1 MSEVLI
7 EKTGPTPERRGLI
20 RLGSEAFRVLTPPAV
35 RLSGAGVQ
43 FLSTVMIAR
52 QLGDEGSALFFFWSA
67 ILTSFAPV
75 ATYGLEQIALRA
87 TPRMDDP
94 ASESRL
100 KLYLGRLRFLSTAL
114 ALVIGVALMLYA
126 MLRSGSPAFEP
137 WHLLLPFALA
147 AMSLAI
153 INGEALKGLSRP
165 VAGIAFGHFIPVSLF
180 CLLIV
185 LNLNHLSSPFLIC
198 IYAAAWVAAQVLL
211 RFGPIPSF
219 RGRLFSVPRRKTR
232 STILAEGFPVFC
244 TNSLGALSYVIPLV
258 LLDFLRP
265 AEEVAYVTT
274 SFRISILLVI
284 LAMAIHGV
292 FAPQLSK
299 AAAIPGNGRQ
309 VGRVYLKITGITM
322 MTLLVPYT
330 IGIAFPD
337 WVMSIFGENFRAGSD
352 TLRLLLATG
361 LFELALGPIL
371 QLLLMIGKTRW
382 MARLGILKLSL
393 VTILSVI
400 LIPPYGGIGMVIAM
414 TASFAIEEITGIILA
429 FRHLRKTD
437 REHAS

>member
-1 MSEVLI
+1 MSELLI
-7 EKTGPTPERRGLI
+7 EEPGQRPERPGLI

-52 QLGDEGSALFFFWSA
+52 QLGDEKSALFFFWSA

-94 ASESRL
+94 SQL
-100 KLYLGRLRFLSTAL
+100 KIYLGRLRFLSTTL
-114 ALVIGVALMLYA
+114 ALIIGIALMLYA
-126 MLRSGSPAFEP
+126 MLRSGSPSFEP

-165 VAGIAFGHFIPVSLF
+165 VAGIAFGHFVPVSLF

-198 IYAAAWVAAQVLL
+198 IYTAAWVTAQVLL

-219 RGRLFSVPRRKTR
+219 RARLFSIPRRQTR

-244 TNSLGALSYVIPLV
+244 TNSLGALSYVVPLV

-274 SFRISILLVI
+274 SFRISILFAI
-284 LAMAIHGV
+284 LATAIHGV

-299 AAAIPGNGRQ
+299 ATAIPGNGRE
-309 VGRVYLKITGITM
+309 VGKVYLKITGITLL
-322 MTLLVPYT
+322 TLLVPYT

-337 WVMSIFGENFRAGSD
+337 WVMSIFGKNFRAGAD

-361 LFELALGPIL
+361 LFAIALGPIL

-393 VTILSVI
+393 VTILSAL
-400 LIPPYGGIGMVIAM
+400 LIPRYGGIGMVIAM
-414 TASFAIEEITGIILA
+414 ATAFAIEEITGIILA
-429 FRHLRKTD
+429 YRHLRNTD